1 MISLND
7 YLYAGDTVLKILRRY
22 SADLGADAEMRM
34 QGCVPDGSQTV
45 DTAFGRA
52 AIDFQ
57 HSRFLEGIL
66 YQLEHNDF
74 LTFQSNRIR
83 EFYKYMASEYPYLAF
98 TFRGRIKSVI
108 RSEEKFNGYITEYIY
123 DYYVKHHTF
132 PPIEGLQ
139 RQLNHFRD
147 FIAYRIVLSMPACHL
162 RPGQDREQEE
172 IRYLYEIANAL
183 PAFLEKRSFTAE
195 PAIRRGGE
203 AAEDGIENNSI
214 GTAGMPACE
223 TPEEAVS
230 GSMPSGLTPQ
240 VRPYYQDYVAHPKES
255 GYRSLHIA
263 FFDEAASSYIEVQL
277 RTHEMDNFAEIGT
290 ANHSQYEK
298 EQNIIRRR
306 RGAVPEGA
314 CPLFDEA
321 YERGMALQ
329 CLDLSKIDVNMFTA
343 YNNELMNDGCGLYHG
358 RLILPFEHL
367 SRFQND
373 LVG

>member
-7 YLYAGDTVLKILRRY
+7 YLYTGDTVLKILRRY
-22 SADLGADAEMRM
+22 AADLGADAEMRM

-83 EFYKYMASEYPYLAF
+83 EFYKYMASEYPFLAF

-123 DYYVKHHTF
+123 DYYVKHHSF
-132 PPIEGLQ
+132 PPVEGLQ

-147 FIAYRIVLSMPACHL
+147 FIAYRIVLSMPTCHL

-172 IRYLYEIANAL
+172 IRYLYEIAKIGTDGGRAV
-183 PAFLEKRSFTAE
+183 AAASQVGMTGEK
-195 PAIRRGGE
+195 
-203 AAEDGIENNSI
+203 NNSI
-214 GTAGMPACE
+214 GAAGMPSCD
-223 TPEEAVS
+223 TPEEPVS
-230 GSMPSGLTPQ
+230 CGMPSGLTPQ
-240 VRPYYQDYVAHPKES
+240 VRPYYRDYVAHPKES

>member
-7 YLYAGDTVLKILRRY
+7 YLYAGDTVLKILSRY

-240 VRPYYQDYVAHPKES
+240 VRPYYRDYVAHPKES
-255 GYRSLHIA
+255 VYRSLHIA

>member
-123 DYYVKHHTF
+123 DYYVKHHAF

-240 VRPYYQDYVAHPKES
+240 VRPYYRDYVAHPKES